1 MQYRE
6 FLYAKLAE
14 EAGEIA
20 QMAIKT
26 SLFGENNKDP
36 SKPDSDTNAQ
46 ALGKELNDLL
56 TVFALLNKLDQP
68 SASEDDIIYDVSDEH
83 IEMKMQ
89 KLKQQFSEISQ
100 LRVKGKV

>member
-36 SKPDSDTNAQ
+36 SKPDSDTNTR
-46 ALGKELNDLL
+46 ALEKEFNDLL
-56 TVFALLNKLDQP
+56 AVFALLNKLDQP
-68 SASEDDIIYDVSDEH
+68 SSGADDMIYDVDDKH
-83 IEMKMQ
+83 VEMKMQ

-100 LRVKGKV
+100 LRIKEKV